1 MHFSDD
7 LVTFS
12 PSLLK
17 RETGEVYGNFTENQI
32 DSLYISS
39 LLQHHLR
46 KNTDSKSVSQVPFQ
60 SLMTTAGLQGRTLKI
75 SVIGW
80 RDTTANTHSHHTHGH
95 HLYAVVRYGDKS
107 CTTGTCK
114 GGTGTAPFNDELTF
128 QFIEDRHEFD
138 VAVWRKSR
146 LGKIGKDKLIAFG
159 KIRLDDQ
166 VLGGRPSRRTWHLH
180 HPPEYAWS
188 RYKCR

>member
-1 MHFSDD
+1 MEAQGLITTYAVAFGWCTLCWSR
-7 LVTFS
+7 
-12 PSLLK
+12 P
-17 RETGEVYGNFTENQI
+17 R
-32 DSLYISS
+32 SS
-39 LLQHHLR
+39 VL
-46 KNTDSKSVSQVPFQ
+46 
-60 SLMTTAGLQGRTLKI
+60 
-75 SVIGW
+75 IGW

-180 HPPEYAWS
+180 HPPEHGADINAGEVTLEINCPFVQNALPPPAPYGY
-188 RYKCR
+188 RHG